1 MASQNAK
8 LERASAAWLP
18 GSCGTEWLARHHLPK
33 GARLFSELQSILIL
47 CLTDLRSAKSLLQMN
62 LNKDNTMQDYELQF
76 KRFLLKRGLK
86 FTRSRSLILDA
97 SFALHEHFDAEK
109 LHSLLKGMN
118 VSLATVYRTLP
129 LLLDAGLIQLAV
141 RSEGRDRYEHILGH
155 AKHVHWLC
163 EKCKTVTETDMSALL
178 SSIHQEADA
187 LKFSVDQ
194 VNINVSGL
202 CWKCRTTEDES

>member
-1 MASQNAK
+1 
-8 LERASAAWLP
+8 
-18 GSCGTEWLARHHLPK
+18 
-33 GARLFSELQSILIL
+33 
-47 CLTDLRSAKSLLQMN
+47 MN
-62 LNKDNTMQDYELQF
+62 LNKDNAMQDYELQF

-86 FTRSRSLILDA
+86 LTRSRSLILDA

-129 LLLDAGLIQLAV
+129 LLLEAGLIQLAV

-155 AKHVHWLC
+155 PKHVHWLC
-163 EKCKTVTETDMSALL
+163 DNCKTVTETDMTSLL
-178 SSIHQEADA
+178 PAIKKEAEGLNFA
-187 LKFSVDQ
+187 TEQ
-194 VNINVSGL
+194 ITINISGT